1 MMIYISQFLASELQK
16 MLPSP
21 KQPGLHGEGQSL
33 EKCLNMLTFQREMPK
48 LLSIGPKKV
57 QKFFGGEEYSECI

>member
-1 MMIYISQFLASELQK
+1 